1 MNLEEKKQ
9 EMKEL
14 YDEAIKAEIAL
25 NQALIKLRSIQWPQT
40 TDQEEIKN
48 IVELAAEADGRA
60 AFIIRAL
67 LVQHGNVL
75 FM

>member
-1 MNLEEKKQ
+1 MNLEEKQQ
-9 EMKEL
+9 EMVKL
-14 YDEAIKAEIAL
+14 YDEAIQAEIAL
-25 NQALIKLRSIQWPQT
+25 NKALMKLRSIQWPQT
-40 TDQEEIKN
+40 TDQEEIKK
-48 IVELAAEADGRA
+48 IVELATEADGRA